1 MIQLLAVVL
10 LVFGVLHA
18 TANAPGDAAQVSP
31 DPAPVLYWSA
41 EDPPIPPENGWDR
54 MAGQPFQALEGPVL
68 SRGIGRTPVWLRLD
82 AINAT
87 ARPLTRILVLS
98 TTWLD
103 NVEVYLVQAGRLIH
117 KVHTGD
123 RQPFDPATFVPH
135 RIEIPL
141 ELPPGDSRIH
151 IRVQTPDVM
160 TFSTRLLTPARAASE
175 RTAQRYLYGAL
186 YGFLLALVLYN
197 LVLYPGLRDRRHI
210 LYALYVGAFALMNMG
225 YTGHGFMWLWPES
238 PLIQQWAQP
247 VLMVLFA
254 CSGLMLALVF
264 LDVPATH
271 PRLAGGIRT
280 GMAAVIGLLAVL
292 MLANRQAAAV
302 TLAFGA
308 ATAYGVLMLALGIFC
323 QRRGALAA
331 RYFLVAV
338 VFGSAGALTTA
349 MAVWGWMPFTGMTWH
364 AAEAGMTIEAILLAA
379 AVSARFWEMRAEHDR
394 TRRQASL
401 DPLTSLFNRRAFYV
415 RSQPSATSGSAEPF
429 RYAIV
434 MLDIDH
440 FKQFNDQWGHTVG
453 DDMLVA
459 VGEALK
465 AAVRQADVAARWGGE
480 EFILFLRD
488 SDLHHASHLAER
500 LKQAIRAIRLPHRDR
515 DLTVSVSMGIAQNK
529 TTDTDIDATIA
540 RADQALYAAKANGR
554 DQVMVAA

>member
-1 MIQLLAVVL
+1 
-10 LVFGVLHA
+10 
-18 TANAPGDAAQVSP
+18 
-31 DPAPVLYWSA
+31 
-41 EDPPIPPENGWDR
+41 
-54 MAGQPFQALEGPVL
+54 
-68 SRGIGRTPVWLRLD
+68 
-82 AINAT
+82 
-87 ARPLTRILVLS
+87 
-98 TTWLD
+98 
-103 NVEVYLVQAGRLIH
+103 
-117 KVHTGD
+117 
-123 RQPFDPATFVPH
+123 
-135 RIEIPL
+135 
-141 ELPPGDSRIH
+141 
-151 IRVQTPDVM
+151 
-160 TFSTRLLTPARAASE
+160 
-175 RTAQRYLYGAL
+175 
-186 YGFLLALVLYN
+186 
-197 LVLYPGLRDRRHI
+197 
-210 LYALYVGAFALMNMG
+210 
-225 YTGHGFMWLWPES
+225 
-238 PLIQQWAQP
+238 
-247 VLMVLFA
+247 
-254 CSGLMLALVF
+254 
-264 LDVPATH
+264 
-271 PRLAGGIRT
+271 
-280 GMAAVIGLLAVL
+280 MAAVIGLLAVL

-308 ATAYGVLMLALGIFC
+308 ATAYGVLMLALGIIC
-323 QRRGALAA
+323 QRHGALAA

-349 MAVWGWMPFTGMTWH
+349 MAVWGWMPFTGLTWH
-364 AAEAGMTIEAILLAA
+364 AAEAGMTVEAILLAA